1 LLVYK
6 DLNKLM

>member
-1 LLVYK
+1 MVYK